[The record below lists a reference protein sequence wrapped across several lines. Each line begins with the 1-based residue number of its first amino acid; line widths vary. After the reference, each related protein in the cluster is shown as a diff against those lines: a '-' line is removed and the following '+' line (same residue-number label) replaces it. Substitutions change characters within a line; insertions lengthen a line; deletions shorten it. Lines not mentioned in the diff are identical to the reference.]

1 MLRVY
6 HLRRWCHLVLL
17 AALLWLSPLR
27 LREGAGFPPL
37 AARGAVMDWIQA
49 FGFQSLAV
57 FHFAI
62 LDRRDGEGGE
72 AVGSEVEEGVKKI

>member
-1 MLRVY
+1 MVPF
-6 HLRRWCHLVLL
+6 
-17 AALLWLSPLR
+17 SPAGSPFVAEPLEAQGGGR
-27 LREGAGFPPL
+27 LPPL
-37 AARGAVMDWIQA
+37 AARGAGMDWIQA